1 MADRFPL
8 IVNSTSKKIEE
19 LVAGDNLE
27 LSNNGI
33 VVSGDTGAGKYL
45 TSDGTNVFWG
55 VPGDVYL
62 TQTQTLENKVFN
74 NCTISGNLNTLTNI
88 ANSALVNSGITINGS
103 TIPLGGSVVTPN
115 DNTTY
120 ALSAGDGA
128 SAAAKTILITA
139 TPGGTTTS
147 VNFAVA
153 VASSVPSGENAINF
167 GLARTGDTITLT
179 GTVQDNNTI
188 TRLQSQSGGNLVSG
202 DVTIA
207 AGNFTTVSQVGQTIT
222 VSGQDT
228 DTVTRVRATAG
239 QSFASGDFTFLSSG
253 AASVSQG
260 QDANGD
266 PTITYGATNTV
277 TRLKGGSTGSLVS
290 GDVTITGGSGGNTTV
305 TQSGQT
311 ISIDST
317 DTNTVTQ
324 LAGNSEVLGSGDF
337 RLLASGATSI
347 STADNSGVTEI
358 TISSVNTDTGASQS
372 AAGGLVKAANEF
384 SLKNNSNFIGNTVMK
399 WDSGNG
405 QLTNSILEDDGTTVT
420 VGGDLVVEGTQTI
433 FNTSVLQVEDN
444 IIELRKGENL
454 QAADGGIQV
463 NLTSDGDGN
472 VNGYR
477 QLQWF
482 NSGGYWRSFDGSI
495 DNRFVTENETQTLTN
510 KTLTSPTMTNPDL
523 GTASATTINGVTIS
537 SAASATLT
545 IRDAKELNVQ
555 RDLLLTSD
563 NNLQEIT
570 VNFRQG
576 GNVAM
581 TSDTL
586 AVFNSTTSTQL
597 RALISDTTGTAKLVF
612 QDNPNILSGMTTVSS
627 GLTIFN
633 TAATSILAFGAAT
646 SITIGASTGTT
657 LVNHSL
663 EVTKDTTLGEDS
675 GDTILVNGTANFEE
689 ADIIIRGTK
698 TDPMSIG
705 RGAGAVGTNT
715 RIGVACLD
723 NITSGSQNT
732 AVGYKALL
740 SCNSGASN
748 TAVGVR
754 SLNQN
759 GIGTNN
765 IAIGRDS
772 MLSNNSGDK
781 NVGVGNNTLESN
793 IAGEAN
799 VCIGHYAGYGIT
811 GTGNV
816 VIGPADN
823 ENSTNVTYQLDNPSG
838 DRQLVIGSGTE
849 AWIKGNA
856 SFDTTI
862 SNNLTVDGDA
872 LIQGSLTVNGT
883 VVSINSTT
891 MQVDDKNLELASV
904 TNTTFSAITIDGSNI
919 ISSITPTA
927 GLIPGMELNSTTG
940 GISVPGGTTIVSL
953 NGNQATLSN
962 SVTGSGTATIIASGP
977 SDLAANGGG
986 IILKGLSASQ
996 GGTGDKTIL
1005 YDHSRTD
1012 KYWTFSENLEIAFGK
1027 KFVIGNQLAISATAL
1042 GSTVVDS
1049 SLTSVGV
1056 LVGPTGSPALEVNGA
1071 AVLGGRVLE
1080 KSFSSFS
1087 SGFTINSNVI
1097 SITAAAANT
1106 ICGNTSSNTA
1116 INEWSFSTADPDGNT
1131 LANNQSLTLTLIVDA
1146 STASTYGD
1154 ACSVDGNSI
1163 TNGVEWSGGS
1173 PPIATSN
1180 TDILT
1185 FVIIKDGSG
1194 VVRVFGQGNTD
1205 FS

>member
-27 LSNNGI
+27 LTNNGI
-33 VVSGDTGAGKYL
+33 VVGGDTGNGKYL

-62 TQTQTLENKVFN
+62 DQTQTLTNKVFN

-115 DNTTY
+115 DNTEYTM
-120 ALSAGDGA
+120 SAGDGSTNA
-128 SAAAKTILITA
+128 IKTILITSS
-139 TPGGTTTS
+139 PGGTSTGI
-147 VNFAVA
+147 NFAVA
-153 VASSVPSGENAINF
+153 TASSVPAGENAINF
-167 GLARTGDTITLT
+167 ALARSGDTITLT

-188 TRLQSQSGGNLVSG
+188 TRLQSASGGNLVSG

-239 QSFASGDFTFLSSG
+239 QSFGAGDFTFLAGG
-253 AASVSQG
+253 AASVAQG

-266 PTITYGATNTV
+266 PTITYESVNTV
-277 TRLKGGSTGSLVS
+277 TRVKGGGSGSLVS

-305 TQSGQT
+305 SQSGNT

-317 DTNTVTQ
+317 DTNTVTKV
-324 LAGNSEVLGSGDF
+324 AANSEVLGSGDF
-337 RLLASGATSI
+337 RILASGATSI

-358 TISSVNTDTGASQS
+358 TISSVNTDTGASAS
-372 AAGGLVKAANEF
+372 AAGGIVKAANEF
-384 SLKNNSNFIGNTVMK
+384 SLKNNANFIGNTVMK

-405 QLTNSILEDDGTTVT
+405 QLTNSILEDDGTTLT

-444 IIELRKGENL
+444 VIELRKGNSL

-463 NLTSDGDGN
+463 NLTADASGN
-472 VNGYR
+472 IESYR

-612 QDNPNILSGMTTVSS
+612 QDNPNILNGMTTTSS

-633 TAATSILAFGAAT
+633 TQATSILAFSAAS
-646 SITIGASTGTT
+646 SITIGAATGTT
-657 LVNHSL
+657 LVNHDL
-663 EVTKDTTLGEDS
+663 EVTKSATLGTGISD
-675 GDTILVNGTANFEE
+675 DLVVNSTANFEK
-689 ADIIIRGTK
+689 ADILIRGTQ

-705 RGAGAVGTNT
+705 RGAGGVGTNT

-732 AVGYKALL
+732 AVGYKALVT
-740 SCNSGASN
+740 CNSGASN

-754 SLNQN
+754 ALSQN
-759 GIGTNN
+759 GVGTNN
-765 IAIGRDS
+765 ISVGRDA
-772 MLSNNSGDK
+772 MLSNTSGDK
-781 NVGVGNNTLESN
+781 NVAVGNNTLESN
-793 IAGEAN
+793 QAGEAN
-799 VCIGHYAGYGIT
+799 VAIGHYAGYGVT

-816 VIGPADN
+816 IIGPADN

-849 AWIKGNA
+849 AWIKGNS
-856 SFDTTI
+856 SFDVTI
-862 SNNLTVDGDA
+862 NNGLTVDGDA

-891 MQVDDKNLELASV
+891 MQVDDKNLELAAV
-904 TNTTFSAITIDGSNI
+904 VNTTFSCITVDGSSTI
-919 ISSITPTA
+919 TSITPTA
-927 GLIPGMELNSTTG
+927 GLIPGMEVNSTTG

-953 NGNQATLSN
+953 NGNQALLSN
-962 SVTGSGTATIIASGP
+962 SVSGSGTATIVAQGP
-977 SDLAANGGG
+977 ADLAANGGG
-986 IILKGLSASQ
+986 IILKGTDQSL

-1027 KFVIGNQLAISATAL
+1027 KFVIGNQLALSATAL
-1042 GSTVVDS
+1042 GTTVTDS
-1049 SLTSVGV
+1049 SLTSLGV
-1056 LVGPTGSPALEVNGA
+1056 LVGPAGSPALEVNGA
-1071 AVLGGRVLE
+1071 AVLGGRILE
-1080 KSFSSFS
+1080 KSFSSFN

-1097 SITAAAANT
+1097 SVTAAAANT
-1106 ICGNTSSNTA
+1106 VCGNTSSNTA
-1116 INEWSFSTADPDGNT
+1116 INEWSFSTADPDGNV
-1131 LANNQSLTLTLIVDA
+1131 LANNQSLTLTLIIDA

-1194 VVRVFGQGNTD
+1194 VIRVFGQGNTD

>member
-1 MADRFPL
+1 M
-8 IVNSTSKKIEE
+8 
-19 LVAGDNLE
+19 
-27 LSNNGI
+27 
-33 VVSGDTGAGKYL
+33 
-45 TSDGTNVFWG
+45 
-55 VPGDVYL
+55 
-62 TQTQTLENKVFN
+62 
-74 NCTISGNLNTLTNI
+74 
-88 ANSALVNSGITINGS
+88 
-103 TIPLGGSVVTPN
+103 
-115 DNTTY
+115 
-120 ALSAGDGA
+120 SAGDGSTDA
-128 SAAAKTILITA
+128 IKTILITSS
-139 TPGGTTTS
+139 PGGTSTGI
-147 VNFAVA
+147 NFAVA

-167 GLARTGDTITLT
+167 ALARSGDTITLT

-188 TRLQSQSGGNLVSG
+188 TRLQSASGGNLVSG

-228 DTVTRVRATAG
+228 DTVTRVRATSG
-239 QSFASGDFTFLSSG
+239 QSFASGDFTFLAGG
-253 AASVSQG
+253 AASVAQG

-266 PTITYGATNTV
+266 PTITYESVNTV
-277 TRLKGGSTGSLVS
+277 TRVKGGGSGSLVS

-305 TQSGQT
+305 SQSGNT

-317 DTNTVTQ
+317 DTNTVTKV
-324 LAGNSEVLGSGDF
+324 AANSEVLGSGDF
-337 RLLASGATSI
+337 RILASGATSI

-358 TISSVNTDTGASQS
+358 TISSVNTDTGASAS
-372 AAGGLVKAANEF
+372 AAGGIVKAANEF
-384 SLKNNSNFIGNTVMK
+384 SLKNNANFIGNTVMK

-405 QLTNSILEDDGTTVT
+405 QLTNSILEDDGTTLT

-444 IIELRKGENL
+444 IIELRKGNSL

-463 NLTSDGDGN
+463 NLTADANGN
-472 VNGYR
+472 IESYR

-612 QDNPNILSGMTTVSS
+612 QDNPNILNGLTTTSS

-633 TAATSILAFGAAT
+633 TQATSILAFSAAS
-646 SITIGASTGTT
+646 SITIGAATGTT
-657 LVNHSL
+657 LVNHDL
-663 EVTKDTTLGEDS
+663 EVTKSATLGTGISD
-675 GDTILVNGTANFEE
+675 DFVVNSTANFEK
-689 ADIIIRGTK
+689 ADILIRGTQ

-705 RGAGAVGTNT
+705 RGAGGVGTNT

-732 AVGYKALL
+732 AVGYKALIT
-740 SCNSGASN
+740 CNSGASN

-754 SLNQN
+754 ALSQN
-759 GIGTNN
+759 GVGTNN
-765 IAIGRDS
+765 ISVGRDS
-772 MLSNNSGDK
+772 MLSNTSGDK
-781 NVGVGNNTLESN
+781 NVAVGNNTLESN
-793 IAGEAN
+793 QAGEAN
-799 VCIGHYAGYGIT
+799 VAIGHYAGYGVT

-816 VIGPADN
+816 IIGPADN

-849 AWIKGNA
+849 AWIKGNS
-856 SFDTTI
+856 SFDVTI
-862 SNNLTVDGDA
+862 NNGLTVDGDA

-891 MQVDDKNLELASV
+891 MQVDDKNLELAAV
-904 TNTTFSAITIDGSNI
+904 VNTTFSCITVDGSSTI
-919 ISSITPTA
+919 TSITPTA
-927 GLIPGMELNSTTG
+927 GLIPGMEVNSTTG

-953 NGNQATLSN
+953 NGNQALLSN
-962 SVTGSGTATIIASGP
+962 SVTGSGTATIVAQGP
-977 SDLAANGGG
+977 ADLAANGGG
-986 IILKGLSASQ
+986 IILKGTDQSL

-1005 YDHSRTD
+1005 YDHTRTD

-1027 KFVIGNQLAISATAL
+1027 KFVIGNQLALSATAL

-1056 LVGPTGSPALEVNGA
+1056 LVGPAGSPALEVNGA
-1071 AVLGGRVLE
+1071 AVLGGRILE
-1080 KSFSSFS
+1080 KSFSSFN
-1087 SGFTINSNVI
+1087 SGFTINSNVLNV
-1097 SITAAAANT
+1097 TAAAANT
-1106 ICGNTSSNTA
+1106 ICGNTASNTA
-1116 INEWSFSTADPDGNT
+1116 INEWSFNTADPDGNV
-1131 LANNQSLTLTLIVDA
+1131 LANNQSLTLTLIIDA

-1194 VVRVFGQGNTD
+1194 VIRVFGQGNTD

>member
-27 LSNNGI
+27 LTNNGI
-33 VVSGDTGAGKYL
+33 VVGGDTGNGKYL

-62 TQTQTLENKVFN
+62 DQTQTLTNKVFN

-115 DNTTY
+115 DNTEY
-120 ALSAGDGA
+120 SMSAGDGSTDA
-128 SAAAKTILITA
+128 IKTILITSS
-139 TPGGTTTS
+139 PGGTSTGI
-147 VNFAVA
+147 NFAVA

-167 GLARTGDTITLT
+167 ALARSGDTITLT

-188 TRLQSQSGGNLVSG
+188 TRLQSASGGNLVSG

-228 DTVTRVRATAG
+228 DTVTRVRATSG
-239 QSFASGDFTFLSSG
+239 QSFASGDFTFLAGG
-253 AASVSQG
+253 AASVAQG

-266 PTITYGATNTV
+266 PTITYESVNTV
-277 TRLKGGSTGSLVS
+277 TRVKGGGSGSLVS

-305 TQSGQT
+305 SQSGNT

-317 DTNTVTQ
+317 DTNTVTKV
-324 LAGNSEVLGSGDF
+324 AANSEVLGSGDF
-337 RLLASGATSI
+337 RILASGATSI

-358 TISSVNTDTGASQS
+358 TISSVNTDTGASAS
-372 AAGGLVKAANEF
+372 AAGGIVKAANEF
-384 SLKNNSNFIGNTVMK
+384 SLKNNANFIGNTVMK

-405 QLTNSILEDDGTTVT
+405 QLTNSILEDDGTTLT

-444 IIELRKGENL
+444 IIELRKGNSL

-463 NLTSDGDGN
+463 NLTADANGN
-472 VNGYR
+472 IESYR

-612 QDNPNILSGMTTVSS
+612 QDNPNILNGLTTTSS

-633 TAATSILAFGAAT
+633 TQATSILAFSAAS
-646 SITIGASTGTT
+646 SITIGAATGTT
-657 LVNHSL
+657 LVNHDL
-663 EVTKDTTLGEDS
+663 EVTKSATLGTGISD
-675 GDTILVNGTANFEE
+675 DFVVNSTANFEK
-689 ADIIIRGTK
+689 ADILIRGTQ

-705 RGAGAVGTNT
+705 RGAGGVGTNT

-732 AVGYKALL
+732 AVGYKALIT
-740 SCNSGASN
+740 CNSGASN

-754 SLNQN
+754 ALSQN
-759 GIGTNN
+759 GVGTNN
-765 IAIGRDS
+765 ISVGRDS
-772 MLSNNSGDK
+772 MLSNTSGDK
-781 NVGVGNNTLESN
+781 NVAVGNNTLESN
-793 IAGEAN
+793 QAGEAN
-799 VCIGHYAGYGIT
+799 VAIGHYAGYGVT

-816 VIGPADN
+816 IIGPADN

-849 AWIKGNA
+849 AWIKGNS
-856 SFDTTI
+856 SFDVTI
-862 SNNLTVDGDA
+862 NNGLTVDGDA

-891 MQVDDKNLELASV
+891 MQVDDKNLELAAV
-904 TNTTFSAITIDGSNI
+904 VNTTFSCITVDGSSTI
-919 ISSITPTA
+919 TSITPTA
-927 GLIPGMELNSTTG
+927 GLIPGMEVNSTTG

-953 NGNQATLSN
+953 NGNQALLSN
-962 SVTGSGTATIIASGP
+962 SVTGSGTATIVAQGP
-977 SDLAANGGG
+977 ADLAANGGG
-986 IILKGLSASQ
+986 IILKGTDQSL

-1005 YDHSRTD
+1005 YDHTRTD

-1027 KFVIGNQLAISATAL
+1027 KFVIGNQLALSATAL

-1056 LVGPTGSPALEVNGA
+1056 LVGPAGSPALEVNGA
-1071 AVLGGRVLE
+1071 AVLGGRILE
-1080 KSFSSFS
+1080 KSFSSFN
-1087 SGFTINSNVI
+1087 SGFTINSNVLNV
-1097 SITAAAANT
+1097 TAAAANT
-1106 ICGNTSSNTA
+1106 ICGNTASNTA
-1116 INEWSFSTADPDGNT
+1116 INEWSFNTADPDGNV
-1131 LANNQSLTLTLIVDA
+1131 LANNQSLTLTLIIDA

-1194 VVRVFGQGNTD
+1194 VIRVFGQGNTD